1 LPVRR
6 LGGDYFEINELG
18 TALVGRPS
26 GKPYRL
32 GDRLEVLV
40 EDIRRSEGKVELAM
54 R

>member
-1 LPVRR
+1 MRR

-18 TALVGRPS
+18 TALVGRRS